1 MLMNWCECYSSTST
15 LDCCIIFWLWTD
27 VEPLIILK
35 MNHWKVW
42 ELGRCELPESVSTH
56 KIWVQKL
63 SMVQSKFLPAH
74 DQKIDCGDHLSD
86 HIPISTMSN
95 HTLYLWRDIRRVEML
110 WNGWIGL
117 QTNNLGVK
125 GRDPSRY
132 FHLPWLKSWGVVMVV
147 GDKFHSQ
154 PCLTI

>member
-1 MLMNWCECYSSTST
+1 MNAIVVLVHSIVVLYFDYEQMWNHSLY
-15 LDCCIIFWLWTD
+15 LKWIIGRFGNWEGVNWL
-27 VEPLIILK
+27 
-35 MNHWKVW
+35 NH
-42 ELGRCELPESVSTH
+42 ESVSRH

-147 GDKFHSQ
+147 GDKFQSQ